1 MIRRPFPAWP
11 AGVLPSA
18 QYLLGGERSRTM
30 HSAYSVGHSG
40 DNECPSGTF
49 QRRPYPKSD
58 FLGAMSMRSTYPVRH
73 PIADEDKCA

>member
-11 AGVLPSA
+11 AAVLPSA

-30 HSAYSVGHSG
+30 HSTYSVGHSG
-40 DNECPSGTF
+40 TF
-49 QRRPYPKSD
+49 QRHPYPKSD
-58 FLGAMSMRSTYPVRH
+58 ILGAMSMRSTYSVRH

>member
-11 AGVLPSA
+11 AAVLPSA

-30 HSAYSVGHSG
+30 HSTYSVGHSG
-40 DNECPSGTF
+40 TF
-49 QRRPYPKSD
+49 QRHPYPKSD
-58 FLGAMSMRSTYPVRH
+58 ILGAMSMRH